1 MTCLTANSSVG
12 LKKRNIQG
20 AVLSIFA
27 SLFFL
32 GGLVGVWGPGVTTG
46 SHLVSNLVASYFL
59 AWGIIWSFSKLSRR
73 ELIGRFVLI
82 TGSACVAIGSLEA
95 LSFSGLVDYRRIIPK
110 SNTPSWFLPHNEFDP
125 ELLNVRKPY
134 ARISGMEKPNLAATF
149 CSPVEPY
156 YYDVRYDRNGFH
168 NAAEIYRADIAIV
181 GDSFI
186 EGVEISGDDTLNI
199 SSFLQR
205 YMNASVVNLGSSGY
219 GPQQELAVLKR
230 YAVPVRPKVIVWAFY
245 TNDLGDL
252 LGYEEA
258 IAQLKLDG
266 PNGSAVDR
274 SFLRNSLYAIWWS
287 WFKCKPD
294 SDASLIAGDY
304 DERSGDTVQ
313 VLFGDWRHLTKRDLT
328 ALNKLRD
335 IFAEA
340 YRVSTQHKAK
350 LVVAFLPEKIRVYK
364 DVIRTPEKSKLP
376 AEVDDLPQ
384 RMQNMLADISPHIGF
399 VDLTPAF
406 TEEVS
411 RGNSLFLKN
420 DTHWTELGHQVAA
433 QTIHEYLQRELS
445 SGAEVSQAHVRQ
457 QEFYRNPL
465 VTSVLATI
473 HTEPVQFIDL
483 LNAVALYPIPLQG
496 NSVTRSVH
504 LMDTE
509 RLKRLN

>member
-1 MTCLTANSSVG
+1 M
-12 LKKRNIQG
+12 
-20 AVLSIFA
+20 
-27 SLFFL
+27 
-32 GGLVGVWGPGVTTG
+32 
-46 SHLVSNLVASYFL
+46 
-59 AWGIIWSFSKLSRR
+59 
-73 ELIGRFVLI
+73 LI

-95 LSFSGLVDYRRIIPK
+95 LSFSGLVDYRRIIP
-110 SNTPSWFLPHNEFDP
+110 TTDAPVWLLPLNEFDP
-125 ELLNVRKPY
+125 GLLYVRKPY
-134 ARISGMEKPNLAATF
+134 TRISGMKKPNLAAQF

-186 EGVEISGDDTLNI
+186 EGIQTTNGDDTLTI
-199 SSFLQR
+199 SSVLQR
-205 YMNASVVNLGSSGY
+205 YMNASVVNLGRSGY

-245 TNDLGDL
+245 GNDLVDL
-252 LGYEEA
+252 LDYEET

-266 PNGSAVDR
+266 PDGSAVDR
-274 SFLRNSLYAIWWS
+274 SFLRNSLYAIWES

-313 VLFGDWRHLTKRDLT
+313 VLFSDWRHLTKRDLT

-340 YRVSTQHKAK
+340 YRVSTQHGAK

-364 DVIRTPEKSKLP
+364 DVIRTPENSKLP

-411 RGNSLFLKN
+411 RGNSLFVKN
-420 DTHWTELGHQVAA
+420 DTHWTELGHQMAA

-445 SGAEVSQAHVRQ
+445 SGGR
-457 QEFYRNPL
+457 YREGTLGSKN
-465 VTSVLATI
+465 S
-473 HTEPVQFIDL
+473 TETPW
-483 LNAVALYPIPLQG
+483 
-496 NSVTRSVH
+496 
-504 LMDTE
+504 
-509 RLKRLN
+509 

>member
-1 MTCLTANSSVG
+1 MTRLARNSRIG
-12 LKKRNIQG
+12 AKGRNTHG
-20 AVLSIFA
+20 FLSICA

-32 GGLVGVWGPGVTTG
+32 GGLVGVWRPGVTTG

-73 ELIGRFVLI
+73 ELIGHFVLM
-82 TGSACVAIGSLEA
+82 TASACVAVGSLEA
-95 LSFSGLVDYRRIIPK
+95 LSFAGLVDYRKIIPT
-110 SNTPSWFLPHNEFDP
+110 SNTPKWLLPLNEFDP
-125 ELLNVRKPY
+125 ELLYVRKPY
-134 ARISGMEKPNLAATF
+134 ARISGMEKPNLAAQF

-168 NAAEIYRADIAIV
+168 NAAEIYRADIAVV
-181 GDSFI
+181 GDSYI
-186 EGVEISGDDTLNI
+186 EGVQTSDDTLNI
-199 SSFLQR
+199 SSLLQR
-205 YMNASVVNLGSSGY
+205 YMNASVVNLGRSGY

-230 YAVPVRPKVIVWAFY
+230 YAVPVNPKVIVWAFFEG
-245 TNDLGDL
+245 NDLAGL
-252 LGYEEA
+252 LGYEET
-258 IAQLKLDG
+258 IGQLKLDG
-266 PNGSAVDR
+266 PDGSAVDR
-274 SFLRNSLYAIWWS
+274 SFLRNSLGAIWEL

-313 VLFGDWRHLTKRDLT
+313 VLFSGWRHPTKRDLT

-340 YRVSTQHKAK
+340 YRVSTQHGAK

-376 AEVDDLPQ
+376 PEVDDLPQ
-384 RMQNMLADISPHIGF
+384 RMQNMLAAISPHIGF

-406 TEEVS
+406 TEAVS
-411 RGNSLFLKN
+411 QGNSLFLKN
-420 DTHWTELGHQVAA
+420 DTHWTELGHQMAA

-457 QEFYRNPL
+457 
-465 VTSVLATI
+465 
-473 HTEPVQFIDL
+473 
-483 LNAVALYPIPLQG
+483 
-496 NSVTRSVH
+496 
-504 LMDTE
+504 
-509 RLKRLN
+509 